1 MRDGGKDAAANETRG
16 GQRDIETEDGDE
28 DEDVSAV
35 FVAVWCSNEC
45 SASEQ
50 DVDL

>member
-1 MRDGGKDAAANETRG
+1 MQQLLGRAEDEGG
-16 GQRDIETEDGDE
+16 EDDE

-35 FVAVWCSNEC
+35 FVAVVVQQC

-50 DVDL
+50 DVSL